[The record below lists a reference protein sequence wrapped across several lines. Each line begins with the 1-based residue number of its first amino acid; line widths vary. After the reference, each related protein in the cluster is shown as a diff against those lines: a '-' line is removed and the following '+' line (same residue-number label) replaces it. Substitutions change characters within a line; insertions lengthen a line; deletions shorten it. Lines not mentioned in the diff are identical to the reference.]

1 MTRIKV
7 RTIKF
12 ILAGRFESYGK
23 LNHSE
28 TDLGVSVVI
37 MLVNLIGV
45 YMLLYAYSQEYP
57 NLNKFLEEFSQIKLP
72 SISKEEE
79 KKYKKENTYYYSAM
93 VLILWG
99 LSLCLSYLTS
109 MQAWPLLQNQFGI
122 DSSLLLVYYI
132 VCWLSCCSLYASP
145 ICLATEMLMDAL
157 IQAPGFMCIK
167 WHEKIKEMQQ
177 EGNNGFL

>member
-1 MTRIKV
+1 
-7 RTIKF
+7 
-12 ILAGRFESYGK
+12 
-23 LNHSE
+23 
-28 TDLGVSVVI
+28 
-37 MLVNLIGV
+37 MLVNHIGV
-45 YMLLYAYSQEYP
+45 YMLLYTYSQEHP

-72 SISKEEE
+72 PISKEEVR
-79 KKYKKENTYYYSAM
+79 KYKKVKTYYYSAM

-99 LSLCLSYLTS
+99 LSWCLSYLTS
-109 MQAWPLLQNQFGI
+109 MQAWPLLLNKFGI
-122 DSSLLLVYYI
+122 DSSLLWVYYI